1 MKKKK
6 KNFKN
11 AFFFSSLIQKKKS
24 FPDEPSTLYGKEMYK
39 ENIFLWMNL
48 QIYVYKGIIFP
59 PVFVIF

>member
-1 MKKKK
+1 MKK

-11 AFFFSSLIQKKKS
+11 AFFANTEKKV

-48 QIYVYKGIIFP
+48 QIYVYKGIILP

>member
-6 KNFKN
+6 TLKMPFL
-11 AFFFSSLIQKKKS
+11 LIQKKKKG
-24 FPDEPSTLYGKEMYK
+24 FPDEPSSLYGKEMYK

>member
-1 MKKKK
+1 MKKK

-11 AFFFSSLIQKKKS
+11 AFFANTEKKKG
-24 FPDEPSTLYGKEMYK
+24 FPDEPSSLYGKEMYK